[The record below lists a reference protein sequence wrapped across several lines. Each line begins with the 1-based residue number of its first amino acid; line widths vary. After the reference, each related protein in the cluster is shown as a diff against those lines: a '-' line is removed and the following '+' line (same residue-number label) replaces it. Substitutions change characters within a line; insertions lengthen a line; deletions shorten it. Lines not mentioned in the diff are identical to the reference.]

1 MNPSSKPSLATLV
14 AQDNGIFFVNS
25 RTRIANVT
33 DGTSNTILLGER
45 MLYDR
50 YRADTNWWFS
60 GWLGASLFDT
70 LTAMNPQ
77 RLVAIAS
84 LPAPNPSG
92 WPGVEDNALWNSAS
106 SRHPGGANFAMAD
119 GSVRF
124 LKETIQSW
132 PVDSFGNPTGVN
144 GGGTW
149 QPFDGTTLY
158 TLLPGTRLG
167 VYQAL
172 STRSGGEVISSDSY

>member
-1 MNPSSKPSLATLV
+1 
-14 AQDNGIFFVNS
+14 
-25 RTRIANVT
+25 
-33 DGTSNTILLGER
+33 
-45 MLYDR
+45 MLYER

-106 SRHPGGANFAMAD
+106 SRHPGGADFAMAD

-124 LKETIQSW
+124 LKETIQRW
-132 PVDSFGNPTGVN
+132 PACSFGNPPGVI

-149 QPFDGTTLY
+149 QPCDGTPLY
-158 TLLPGTRLG
+158 TLLPGARLG
-167 VYQAL
+167 VSQAL
-172 STRSGGEVISSDSY
+172 STRSGGEVISSDSYCPAGRKGVAFRCDFRLPPHRLRETA